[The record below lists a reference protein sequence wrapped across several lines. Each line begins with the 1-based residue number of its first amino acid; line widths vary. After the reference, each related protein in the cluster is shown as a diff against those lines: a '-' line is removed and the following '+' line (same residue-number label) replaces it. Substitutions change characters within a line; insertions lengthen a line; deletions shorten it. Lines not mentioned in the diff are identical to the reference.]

1 MEPKVDPHLVTKF
14 IPALMSLIVDDQ
26 VRSFN
31 AKLPEEERETASI
44 VIDHSGPPP
53 DAFQVRSLTL
63 LYASLI
69 SPAYLIDSCFVSAF
83 LRGEHS
89 CSHIGDALHTADVEK
104 QRQDRHHE
112 SARHLGQFCQV
123 ASLRRRLFALPHH

>member
-1 MEPKVDPHLVTKF
+1 MSTFVLILFQEFMEPKVDPHLVTKF

-53 DAFQVRSLTL
+53 DAFQV
-63 LYASLI
+63 
-69 SPAYLIDSCFVSAF
+69 
-83 LRGEHS
+83 
-89 CSHIGDALHTADVEK
+89 
-104 QRQDRHHE
+104 
-112 SARHLGQFCQV
+112 
-123 ASLRRRLFALPHH
+123 

>member
-1 MEPKVDPHLVTKF
+1 MLIFVLLLLQEFMEPKVDPHLVTKF

-53 DAFQVRSLTL
+53 DAFQV
-63 LYASLI
+63 
-69 SPAYLIDSCFVSAF
+69 
-83 LRGEHS
+83 
-89 CSHIGDALHTADVEK
+89 
-104 QRQDRHHE
+104 
-112 SARHLGQFCQV
+112 
-123 ASLRRRLFALPHH
+123 